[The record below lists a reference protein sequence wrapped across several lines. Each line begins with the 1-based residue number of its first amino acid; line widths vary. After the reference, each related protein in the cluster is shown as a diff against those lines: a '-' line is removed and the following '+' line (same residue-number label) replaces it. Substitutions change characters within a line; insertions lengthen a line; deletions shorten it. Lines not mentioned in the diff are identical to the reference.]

1 MEKKKQNEVE
11 TAFLKQEEMSNAEE
25 PGKEKQ
31 KRGRK
36 IQPGFL
42 LSSSPFAKYAAELQ
56 IETFSKVSWEN
67 CLCLKSNISKCYLK
81 VCLVQ

>member
-1 MEKKKQNEVE
+1 MSILQQSLKPFCLNLKSGGKKKQNEVE

-56 IETFSKVSWEN
+56 IEMFSKVS
-67 CLCLKSNISKCYLK
+67 
-81 VCLVQ
+81 